1 MSGLTHFRRERHWL
15 KMLLHR
21 RGVWLVLGV
30 LGAPLACG
38 NVHNLASRAH
48 GGGGSTVAGEAGEG
62 PGGMPVS
69 SAGMTNDAGAS
80 AEAGADAGAG
90 GGGGTGVLACE
101 PECAVGAA
109 CVEGECRQCSQLLE
123 PPLDYADLPSGMG
136 SVAVADF
143 NGDGRA
149 DLAYS
154 YDSEVRFELGSDAG
168 LELQPGLQFSGAS
181 TPQLGEHA
189 DFDRDG
195 YEDLLVSAGESLEI
209 VWGGAAVPFEHTS
222 APLAGSVT
230 VADFN
235 ADDWPDLAAYP
246 GASEQG
252 EITIAWGRPGRAFEA
267 GPTSVGMPAAT
278 RAVAADFDHDGKL
291 DLTLAA
297 PDALQGFTGDG
308 DGNFSAK
315 ARNEMAGLRDFTLH
329 DLDDDGKLDLIM
341 SLAELGSQK
350 PWLAG
355 SVGVYHDY
363 RGFLFAGTVTYDAG
377 DGGTLSISDVDGDDR
392 LDVIA
397 TNTRNNAADVLLGRG
412 DGAFDKRRAYALGPY
427 PRSVALGDLN
437 GDGRPDIAAAGN
449 GRSVAYNHGDGS
461 FGQRVYPTLSF
472 PEQVLVQDV
481 TGDGHPDALV
491 TSYWGNNLVML
502 AGTPSGELLEP
513 ERISNDP
520 DNVGGYSSPVV
531 VADFDGDGQPEI
543 AMFRLQTLTVYRRT
557 PALRFE
563 VLSSTP
569 WSGYMTSLS
578 LGDLNEDGKLDAV
591 ATEGYSGTAQIR
603 LGSGDGEFGAATT
616 LSVGEWPS
624 RVLLSDM
631 NRDQHLD
638 LVLAIFSDKQVT
650 IRLGSGDG
658 QLGGASSFDVSGKP
672 LGLEQLD
679 LNGDGWLDVVTTY
692 RGSIGVL
699 LGDGNGGL
707 LSEVV
712 YESAGPQNNTGRA
725 GPAVAFADF
734 DGDGRLDIASLD
746 ESASTFPE
754 HSRLVV
760 LGGRGDGSLLDPVRY
775 PVAVS
780 PQAIASADLNGDQAP
795 DVVVLSRFGAALTV
809 FANQATCEK

>member
-1 MSGLTHFRRERHWL
+1 
-15 KMLLHR
+15 MLLHR

-38 NVHNLASRAH
+38 NVHNLASRAN
-48 GGGGSTVAGEAGEG
+48 GGTGSTMAGEAGEG
-62 PGGMPVS
+62 PGGMAVS
-69 SAGMTNDAGAS
+69 SAGVANDAGAT
-80 AEAGADAGAG
+80 AEAGANAEAGAG
-90 GGGGTGVLACE
+90 GEGGTGAVTCE
-101 PECAVGAA
+101 PECGVGAT
-109 CVEGECRQCSQLLE
+109 CVAGECRQCSQLLE
-123 PPLDYADLPSGMG
+123 PPLDYADLPG
-136 SVAVADF
+136 STGTVAVADF
-143 NGDGRA
+143 DGDGRD

-154 YDSEVRFELGSDAG
+154 YANEVRFELGSNTG
-168 LELQPGLQFSGAS
+168 LELQPGLQFSSAS
-181 TPQLGEHA
+181 TPMIATHA

-195 YEDLLVSAGESLEI
+195 HADLLVKTGEDLEI
-209 VWGGAAVPFEHTS
+209 VWGGAAVPFERTS
-222 APLAGSVT
+222 APLDGLVT

-235 ADDWPDLAAYP
+235 ADDWPDLARYP

-252 EITIAWGRPGRAFEA
+252 EITIAWGRPGRVFEA
-267 GPTSVGMPAAT
+267 GPTSVGMPSAT

-297 PDALQGFTGDG
+297 PDALQAFTGDG
-308 DGNFSAK
+308 AGNFTAK
-315 ARNEMAGLRDFTLH
+315 TRNEMPGLRDFTLH

-341 SLAELGSQK
+341 SLGTGDGQK

-355 SVGVYHDY
+355 YVGVYHDY

-377 DGGTLSISDVDGDDR
+377 NAGTLLVSDVDGDDR
-392 LDVIA
+392 LDIVA

-427 PRSVALGDLN
+427 PSSIALGDLN
-437 GDGRPDIAAAGN
+437 GDGLPDIAAAGN
-449 GRSVAYNHGDGS
+449 GRSVAYNRGDGS

-472 PEQVLVQDV
+472 PERLLLQDV

-491 TSYWGNNLVML
+491 TSYWGNNLLLL

-543 AMFRLQTLTVYRRT
+543 AMFRQKTLTVYRRT

-563 VLSSTP
+563 VLSATP
-569 WSGYMTSLS
+569 WSGYMTSLA

-603 LGSGDGEFGAATT
+603 LGSGDGEFGASTT

-624 RVLLSDM
+624 RMLLTDM
-631 NRDQHLD
+631 NHDQHLD
-638 LVLAIFSDKQVT
+638 LVLAIFSDKQVS

-658 QLGGASSFDVSGKP
+658 ELGEATSVEVSGQP

-679 LNGDGWLDVVTTY
+679 LNSDGWPDVVTTY

-699 LGDGNGGL
+699 LADGSGGL
-707 LSEVV
+707 LPEVV
-712 YESAGPQNNTGRA
+712 YESAGPQNNSGNG
-725 GPAVAFADF
+725 GPAVTFADF
-734 DGDGRLDIASLD
+734 DGDGRLDIATLD
-746 ESASTFPE
+746 ESSSTFPE

-760 LGGRGDGSLLDPVRY
+760 LAGRGDGSLLDPVRY
-775 PVAVS
+775 PVAIN
-780 PQAIASADLNGDQAP
+780 PQAIASADLNGDETP
-795 DVVVLSRFGAALTV
+795 DVVVLSRFGASLTV
-809 FANQATCEK
+809 FANQAVCGK